1 MSEVFRSEDW
11 NNIQHI
17 YRWNDSQTGYPK
29 QTKKTYQKVGLKD
42 IKGILNMSE
51 QWELIAYGKRSAD
64 GKIIRYFIE
73 RQIGPKNI
81 PTGVIRFYST
91 QWEDIPYART
101 WVGINVDMKA
111 FSWISGRSKNLNAD
125 KWKYYMDCS
134 EVI

>member
-17 YRWNDSQTGYPK
+17 YHWNDSQTGHPK
-29 QTKKTYQKVGLKD
+29 QTKRTYQKVGLKD

-51 QWELIAYGKRSAD
+51 QWKLIAYGKRIAD
-64 GKIIRYFIE
+64 GKIIRYFTE
-73 RQIGPKNI
+73 RQVGPKNI

-91 QWEDIPYART
+91 QWEDTSYART

-111 FSWISGRSKNLNAD
+111 VSWISGRSENLNANQ
-125 KWKYYMDCS
+125 WKYYIDCS
-134 EVI
+134 EVK